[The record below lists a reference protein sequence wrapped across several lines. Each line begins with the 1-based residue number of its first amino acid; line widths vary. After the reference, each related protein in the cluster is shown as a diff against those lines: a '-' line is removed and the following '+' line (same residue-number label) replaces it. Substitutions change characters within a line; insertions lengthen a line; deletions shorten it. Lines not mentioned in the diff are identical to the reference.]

1 MQYIDKLKSAVQD
14 RSGFA
19 HPNRFMIQFPV
30 IQNILTPEESRDFD
44 LFCES
49 TSLPGRQ
56 MLTLDYT
63 STRHTHKKPNGYQN
77 EDITFVFN
85 ITNDYFTRDIF
96 TRWTNAIL
104 NRETYEVGFKDEY
117 ATPIIIHQLDEQ
129 DNKVYSCGLR
139 DAYPVSVQNIDLN
152 QTTTDSIQKLSVTM
166 TYFDFVEAKT
176 NEVGQNNTE
185 STLPQPVPIKRNAN
199 YANNQDDIPNNYKDY
214 GLDPPRLA
222 AGAPPVGIGPFPNKA
237 DVKQNRKPSGGPL
250 PNKND
255 VKQKRRIIPTII
267 PFLPPKVNQINRIAR
282 IFGVT
287 ATRPGS
293 AQ

>member
-1 MQYIDKLKSAVQD
+1 MKYIDKLKSAVQD

-19 HPNRFMIQFPV
+19 HPNRFMIEFPAV
-30 IQNILTPEESRDFD
+30 KQYLPAEQTRDFD

-56 MLTLDYT
+56 TLTLDYT

-85 ITNDYFTRDIF
+85 ITNDYFIRDIF
-96 TRWTNAIL
+96 NRWTNEIL

-117 ATPIIIHQLDEQ
+117 VTPIIINQLDEQ
-129 DNKVYSCGLR
+129 DNKVYTCGLR

-166 TYFDFVEAKT
+166 TYFDFFETKT
-176 NEVGQNNTE
+176 NEIGQKNTD
-185 STLPQPVPIKRNAN
+185 PNIQPVPINRE
-199 YANNQDDIPNNYKDY
+199 PS
-214 GLDPPRLA
+214 G
-222 AGAPPVGIGPFPNKA
+222 GPLPDRA
-237 DVKQNRKPSGGPL
+237 DVKQNREPSGGPL
-250 PNKND
+250 PDKSD
-255 VKQKRRIIPTII
+255 VIQKRRIIPTII

-287 ATRPGS
+287 ATQPGS

>member
-1 MQYIDKLKSAVQD
+1 MPNHIDKLKSAVQD

-19 HPNRFMIQFPV
+19 HPNRFMIEFPAV
-30 IQNILTPEESRDFD
+30 KQYLPAEQTRDFD

-56 MLTLDYT
+56 TLTLDYT

-85 ITNDYFTRDIF
+85 VTNDYFIRDIF
-96 TRWTNAIL
+96 NRWTNEVV
-104 NRETYEVGFKDEY
+104 NRETYEVGFKNDY
-117 ATPIIIHQLDEQ
+117 VTPIIIHQLDEQ
-129 DNKVYSCGLR
+129 DNEVYTSVLR

-152 QTTTDSIQKLSVTM
+152 QTTADSIQKLSVTM
-166 TYFDFVEAKT
+166 TYFDFIEFKGQHGRVNT
-176 NEVGQNNTE
+176 NPNI
-185 STLPQPVPIKRNAN
+185 QPVPIKRNAN
-199 YANNQDDIPNNYKDY
+199 YANNQDDIPNNYKDF
-214 GLDPPRLA
+214 GLDPARVSNSLT
-222 AGAPPVGIGPFPNKA
+222 GPFPNKA
-237 DVKQNRKPSGGPL
+237 AVKQNRDPSGGPL
-250 PNKND
+250 PNKGD

-287 ATRPGS
+287 ATQPGS